1 MKLARV
7 IGRVVLNVK
16 DPAFNGGRFLLAIPC
31 RPDEKSGPLPKGNSL
46 VIYDNLGATEGD
58 LIGFS
63 DGGEASAPFEKP
75 TPCDAYNCA
84 ILDQTSHKPYPKS
97 TTH

>member
-16 DPAFNGGRFLLAIPC
+16 DPSFLGGRFLVAIPC
-31 RPDEKSGPLPKGNSL
+31 RPDEATGPLPKGNSL
-46 VIYDNLGATEGD
+46 VVFDNLGASEGD

-63 DGGEASAPFEKP
+63 DGGEASAPFKKP
-75 TPCDAYNCA
+75 TPCDAFNCA
-84 ILDQTSHKPYPKS
+84 ILDQVSHKPYPNS

>member
-16 DPAFNGGRFLLAIPC
+16 DPAFHGGRFLLAIPC
-31 RPDEKSGPLPKGNSL
+31 RPDETTSPLPKGHSL
-46 VIYDNLGATEGD
+46 VVYDNLGASEGD

-63 DGGEASAPFEKP
+63 DGGEAAAAFINP

-84 ILDQTSHKPYPKS
+84 ILDQVCHTPYPNSS
-97 TTH
+97 TH